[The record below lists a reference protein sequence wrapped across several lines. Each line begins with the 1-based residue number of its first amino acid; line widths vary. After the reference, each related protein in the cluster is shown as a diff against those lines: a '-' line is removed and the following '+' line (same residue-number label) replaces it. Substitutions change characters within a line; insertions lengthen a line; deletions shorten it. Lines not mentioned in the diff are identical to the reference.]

1 MREGARTTRFPSVF
15 FFFFGGGGRFSPVF
29 KWLFFFRR
37 HGNTVSDTLPN
48 NDRYINTLKSLFTS
62 IFLMTSFLLHDPP
75 PSCRR
80 WLSVSG
86 VMNDGMRVLFVI
98 KRKTTKRCGA
108 MKRESAVGG
117 TFWDGLGRTVV
128 GLWTPPIPPTPTC
141 SVAAGDRH

>member
-1 MREGARTTRFPSVF
+1 MA
-15 FFFFGGGGRFSPVF
+15 
-29 KWLFFFRR
+29 
-37 HGNTVSDTLPN
+37 
-48 NDRYINTLKSLFTS
+48 
-62 IFLMTSFLLHDPP
+62 

-98 KRKTTKRCGA
+98 KRKTTKRRGV
-108 MKRESAVGG
+108 MERESAVRG

-128 GLWTPPIPPTPTC
+128 DSGAPPPPPTC